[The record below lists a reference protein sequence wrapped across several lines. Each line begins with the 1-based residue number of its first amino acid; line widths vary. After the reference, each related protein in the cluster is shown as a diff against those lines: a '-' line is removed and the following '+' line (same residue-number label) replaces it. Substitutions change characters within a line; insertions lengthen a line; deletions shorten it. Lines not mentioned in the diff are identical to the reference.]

1 MNPLPPG
8 PTKLSLPMF
17 VRAGF
22 FDPAPVMDQFTV
34 EFGDT
39 IRFPSPNGM
48 ITITSNPDAIRA
60 IYTADPDTFDAWGGP
75 ITEPVFGTTGLV
87 VASGARH
94 KRDRKLLTP
103 PFNASTMRA
112 YGRAMVE
119 ATRSE
124 AARLVPGRRF
134 SALQVTQDIALEVI
148 IRVVFGVEGADRVA
162 ATRAAVLE
170 LIESLSPALFLFPK
184 LRRPLAN
191 VGPWARN
198 RRAGKAL
205 DALLLEEIR
214 ARRAGKGASDRQDIL
229 GLMLRAR
236 YDDGTAMEDQA
247 LLDQL
252 RTLLFAGHE
261 TTAVSLAWTLY
272 WLHREP
278 QTLARVLAEIDAI
291 GPDPDPNELAALPY
305 LDAACCEG
313 LRLAPPVAD
322 TGRLTRAP
330 FDMVGFTVPAGE
342 GVGPSPMML
351 HRRKDIYP
359 EPQRFRP
366 ERFLERKFSPF
377 EFIPFGGGSR
387 RCLGAAFAMYE
398 MKIVLGTFLR
408 EGRVKIAPG
417 TRAPVHVRRGLTF
430 GPRGGIPMIL
440 EQRRGAPIRVRAA
453 REPAEATAKQA
464 TGATHARG

>member
-8 PTKLSLPMF
+8 PTRFSWFEF

-22 FDPAPVMDQFTV
+22 LDPAPMLDRFVA

-39 IRFPSPNGM
+39 IRVTSPNGP
-48 ITITSNPDAIRA
+48 ITVTSNPEAIRA
-60 IYTADPDTFDAWGGP
+60 IFTAEPDTFDVWGAM
-75 ITEPVFGTTGLV
+75 IVEPVFGTTGLAT
-87 VASGARH
+87 ASGARH
-94 KRDRKLLTP
+94 RRDRKLLTP

-124 AARLVPGRRF
+124 TARLVPGRRF
-134 SALQVTQDIALEVI
+134 SALQETQDITLEVI
-148 IRVVFGVEGADRVA
+148 IRVVFGVEGPDRIA
-162 ATRAAVLE
+162 RTRAAVLE
-170 LIESLSPALFLFPK
+170 LIDSLSPALFLFPK

-198 RRAGKAL
+198 RRAVKAL

-214 ARRAGKGASDRQDIL
+214 ARRAGANERQDIL

-236 YDDGTAMEDQA
+236 YDDGAAMEDQT

-261 TTAVSLAWTLY
+261 TTAVALAWTLY

-278 QTLARVLAEIDAI
+278 RTLARALNEIDAL

-305 LDAACCEG
+305 LDAACSEG
-313 LRLAPPVAD
+313 LRLDPPVAD
-322 TGRLTRAP
+322 TGRQTRAP
-330 FDMVGFTVPAGE
+330 FDIVGFTIPAGE

-351 HRRKDIYP
+351 HRRRDIYP
-359 EPQRFRP
+359 EPERFRP

-377 EFIPFGGGSR
+377 EYIPFGGGSR

-408 EGRVKIAPG
+408 ENRLRIAPG
-417 TRAPVHVRRGLTF
+417 TRPPVHVRRGITL

-440 EQRRGAPIRVRAA
+440 EQRRGAPIRDARESAKAGASDAPSAEAA
-453 REPAEATAKQA
+453 R
-464 TGATHARG
+464 R